1 MEENKTLDDRVN
13 EIFEE
18 IGGGNL
24 FQVFAYI
31 ALAFGVSAPSFFVYE
46 VGYLTQAPDLFI
58 CTYVDGY
65 VPPPGV
71 DICT

>member
-18 IGGGNL
+18 IGGCNL

-46 VGYLTQAPDLFI
+46 VGYLT
-58 CTYVDGY
+58 
-65 VPPPGV
+65 
-71 DICT
+71 